1 LIKELPLPGRAN
13 WKKALRFFNSV
24 KAAEHDQAANNQE
37 EDDSD
42 EIDPD
47 MDGRYRIEMAE
58 VGVAEGGPGKQE
70 P

>member
-1 LIKELPLPGRAN
+1 LFTDNE
-13 WKKALRFFNSV
+13 
-24 KAAEHDQAANNQE
+24 E

-58 VGVAEGGPGKQE
+58 RGSSEGDPGNGE
-70 P
+70 A